1 MSWRDRA
8 ACRDADVELFFP
20 DKGGSTRAAK
30 AICAGCPVTDE
41 CLAWALANQERWGV
55 YGGKSERERRRLR
68 PARAPVARRRV
79 A

>member
-1 MSWRDRA
+1 MNWRDRA

-20 DKGGSTRAAK
+20 EKGGSTRPAK
-30 AICAGCPVTDE
+30 AICATCPVQAP
-41 CLAWALANQERWGV
+41 CLQWALEAGERWGV